1 MQSLRK
7 TDLKQSGIAHRP
19 NTRQHSLTSMQ
30 QQDKKPEE
38 PVSRTQNKMDHTK
51 LESST
56 NAMAICIMC
65 FEIKY

>member
-1 MQSLRK
+1 MGLLYQSANTALNAGFTCLRK

-19 NTRQHSLTSMQ
+19 NTRQHSLTSMK

-51 LESST
+51 L
-56 NAMAICIMC
+56 
-65 FEIKY
+65 